1 MRIPQPYGQR
11 SSVGISEAKIKYF
24 LAYEGRRTEYR
35 YFRGIHI
42 NRNEVGIDS
51 LVEII
56 PIEHD
61 SKTSSNPLNLYN
73 EAKESLDN
81 CDNYFPEAGDQFCLI
96 VDRDRKSFSEIQYEE
111 LLKYEKNGN
120 INLIV
125 SNPCFEFWLLLHFK
139 KCSDIAPE
147 LIFENK
153 KEGNRTFVEN
163 LLKNC
168 LGGSYSKSRLK
179 FEQFKNHINEAIA
192 NSRTYATEPGELKNK
207 IGTNVGLLIERMQ
220 QHQ

>member
-1 MRIPQPYGQR
+1 MIVKP
-11 SSVGISEAKIKYF
+11 
-24 LAYEGRRTEYR
+24 
-35 YFRGIHI
+35 
-42 NRNEVGIDS
+42 D
-51 LVEII
+51 
-56 PIEHD
+56 
-61 SKTSSNPLNLYN
+61 LYN
-73 EAKESLDN
+73 EAKEALDN

-153 KEGNRTFVEN
+153 KVGNRTFVEN

>member
-1 MRIPQPYGQR
+1 M
-11 SSVGISEAKIKYF
+11 
-24 LAYEGRRTEYR
+24 

-73 EAKESLDN
+73 EAKEALDN

-96 VDRDRKSFSEIQYEE
+96 VDRDRKNFSEIQYEE

-120 INLIV
+120 INLNI
-125 SNPCFEFWLLLHFK
+125 NNQFIQTKLFK
-139 KCSDIAPE
+139 FFYTS
-147 LIFENK
+147 
-153 KEGNRTFVEN
+153 
-163 LLKNC
+163 
-168 LGGSYSKSRLK
+168 
-179 FEQFKNHINEAIA
+179 
-192 NSRTYATEPGELKNK
+192 
-207 IGTNVGLLIERMQ
+207 
-220 QHQ
+220 

>member
-24 LAYEGRRTEYR
+24 LAYEGRRTEYM

-73 EAKESLDN
+73 EAKEALDN

-96 VDRDRKSFSEIQYEE
+96 VDRDRKNFSEIQYEE

-120 INLIV
+120 INLNI
-125 SNPCFEFWLLLHFK
+125 NNQFIQTKLFK
-139 KCSDIAPE
+139 FFYTS
-147 LIFENK
+147 
-153 KEGNRTFVEN
+153 
-163 LLKNC
+163 
-168 LGGSYSKSRLK
+168 
-179 FEQFKNHINEAIA
+179 
-192 NSRTYATEPGELKNK
+192 
-207 IGTNVGLLIERMQ
+207 
-220 QHQ
+220 